1 MDGGFAFLC
10 NVMIVVLEDDIIQFK
25 LELVTELGHCCYH
38 SFIHWIIDSSTWFG
52 DVALGDIYTLESG
65 ELAKRLYL
73 WCLKLDL
80 YGSHL
85 SPPKKTDKPPEE
97 EEEEEEVSEWK
108 EGDDLVVE
116 RRRCGPGED
125 VDVEVLYGAA
135 CAHKSGKKGKGGGVD
150 HPQREVK
157 KLHKRAKEAEK
168 GVKKTVRDG

>member
-52 DVALGDIYTLESG
+52 DVALGDIYTLICG
-65 ELAKRLYL
+65 VLNLICTAAM
-73 WCLKLDL
+73 
-80 YGSHL
+80 HL
-85 SPPKKTDKPPEE
+85 SPPKKTDKAPEGE

-125 VDVEVLYGAA
+125 VDVEVLHGAA
-135 CAHKSGKKGKGGGVD
+135 CTHKSGKKGKEGGVD
-150 HPQREVK
+150 HPPKEVK
-157 KLHKRAKEAEK
+157 KLHKKAKEMEK
-168 GVKKTVRDG
+168 VTKKTVRNG